1 MKFNL
6 GLKRLLLS
14 LFVVSSL
21 LVPGTAAAATPS
33 PASTATTT
41 GSSADHRPGD
51 QNAELRAALQAVVDA
66 GATGVI
72 ALVDDGEDRSQLA
85 VGAARLEPRQRLRVR
100 DQVRVGSITKTFIAT
115 ITLQLVGEGRLSLD
129 DTVEQWLPGV
139 VPNGSAITLQML
151 LNHTSG
157 IFDYTEDED
166 FFPSVF
172 ADPFRQW
179 TPQEFIDIANAHPPV
194 FAPGE
199 GWSYSNTGYIVI
211 GLVLEKATGHQVQD
225 LVKRRIVKPLHLRG
239 TFLATSA
246 RFRGRYAHGYAPP
259 SLTGDGYED
268 LSSWSPSIAWTAGAL
283 VSTAPDLARFYD
295 ALLSGRLLSPSL
307 LDAMTTTVETNAG
320 FDYGLGIFA
329 LDTPCGTA
337 WGHNGGIPGYF
348 SFALNTRD
356 GSRSAILL
364 LPTEPD
370 EAIAT
375 AFFEQALPT
384 AVCQMFDQEVPE
396 AAASGIAA
404 TPG

>member
-1 MKFNL
+1 MTFDIR
-6 GLKRLLLS
+6 LKRLLLS
-14 LFVVSSL
+14 LFVTSTL
-21 LVPGTAAAATPS
+21 LVTGTAATAS
-33 PASTATTT
+33 PATTATT
-41 GSSADHRPGD
+41 GASADYRHGD

-72 ALVDDGEDRSQLA
+72 ALVDDGEDRSQVA
-85 VGAARLEPRQRLRVR
+85 VGAARLEPRKRLRVR
-100 DQVRVGSITKTFIAT
+100 DQIRVGSITKTFIAT

-179 TPQEFIDIANAHPPV
+179 RPQEFIDIANAHPPV

-211 GLVLEKATGHQVQD
+211 GLMLEKATGHQVQD
-225 LVKRRIVKPLHLRG
+225 LVKRRIVKPLHLRS
-239 TFLATSA
+239 TFFATSA
-246 RFRGRYAHGYAPP
+246 RFRGRYAHGYVPP
-259 SLTGDGYED
+259 SITGAGYED

-283 VSTAPDLARFYD
+283 VSNAPDLARFYQ

-307 LDAMTTTVETNAG
+307 LDAMTTAVDTG
-320 FDYGLGIFA
+320 GYGLGIFS
-329 LDTPCGTA
+329 LETPCGTV

-348 SFALNTRD
+348 SFAVNTRD
-356 GSRSAILL
+356 GSRSAIVL

-370 EAIAT
+370 EAILT
-375 AFFEQALPT
+375 AFFEQAFPT
-384 AVCQMFDQEVPE
+384 AVCQMFGLDVPE
-396 AAASGIAA
+396 LAASDMPA